1 MLTITDL
8 AMEKLRAA
16 MEAEAIEGMALRMA
30 IVGRGPRG
38 FRYAM
43 GFAPA
48 DDQRLEDKVLQIDG
62 LQVFVDPNSA
72 ENLQGSTL
80 DYVEEG
86 FQEGFKVDNPN
97 PLWRDPI
104 ALKVQEVIDTQIN
117 PGIAMHG
124 GFVMLLDVKDGI
136 AYIAFGGGCQ
146 GCRRVDA
153 TLKDGVEVKI
163 REVVPE
169 ITQVLDTTD
178 HADGKNPFYSP
189 DAGE

>member
-8 AMEKLRAA
+8 AMEKIQAA
-16 MEAEAIEGMALRMA
+16 MQAEKAQGMALRMA

-48 DDQRLEDKVLQIDG
+48 EDQRPDDKVIQIDG
-62 LQVFVDPNSA
+62 LSVFIDPNSA

-80 DYVEEG
+80 DYVEDG

-97 PLWRDPI
+97 PLWRDPV
-104 ALKVQEVIDTQIN
+104 ASKVQEVVDTQIN
-117 PGIAMHG
+117 PSIAMHG
-124 GFVMLLDVKDGI
+124 GFVTLLDVKDGT

-146 GCRRVDA
+146 GCGMVDA

-163 REVVPE
+163 RELVPQVTRVV
-169 ITQVLDTTD
+169 DTTD
-178 HADGKNPFYSP
+178 HAGGKNPFY
-189 DAGE
+189 GQGNH